1 MLQSLFKKMRMYLC
15 ECMLIFLF
23 FLFKCLRM
31 QAILSIGSVIPECLH
46 CRFWILIL
54 ILRSCAQFLFQIN
67 LNVYACLVCSTYYQ
81 VRGQK
86 SYSLEAGNHDHT
98 TQVFDQRKF
107 LDDVWHIML

>member
-1 MLQSLFKKMRMYLC
+1 
-15 ECMLIFLF
+15 
-23 FLFKCLRM
+23 M
-31 QAILSIGSVIPECLH
+31 QAILSIGLVIPECLH

-86 SYSLEAGNHDHT
+86 SYSLEAGNHAHT